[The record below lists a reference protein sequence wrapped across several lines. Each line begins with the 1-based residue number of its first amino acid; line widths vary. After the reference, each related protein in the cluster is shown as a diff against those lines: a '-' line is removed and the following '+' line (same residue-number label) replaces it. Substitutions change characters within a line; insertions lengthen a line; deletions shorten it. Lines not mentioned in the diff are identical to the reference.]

1 MPDPRDEGMKYTAHA
16 VVEKWSAQ
24 EMDKI
29 SKKHGNKRYERD
41 ELVALGYQ
49 PDEVTDDGT
58 TVPGREE

>member
-1 MPDPRDEGMKYTAHA
+1 MPDPRDEAMKYKAHA
-16 VVEKWSAQ
+16 VVEKWSAKTL
-24 EMDKI
+24 EKI
-29 SKKHGNKRYERD
+29 EKDHGKKRYERD